1 MVLLSYH
8 LDDAHLVVELS
19 DAVDLDNEAAIER
32 ELLRLMPGCGPST
45 LIVDVVTPLLTARA
59 LGVLLRVRAD
69 AEQRGVSMAVVA
81 RFETAREVLSAAA
94 LNRIL
99 RVAHSLAGAE
109 LRSRGCLPGAGTP
122 EEDDRTSGLRR
133 RLWRGTRTADGPAA
147 PGARAVGPYAATSLP
162 RLPGRRFPRER

>member
-32 ELLRLMPGCGPST
+32 ELLRLMPCCGPST
-45 LIVDVVTPLLTARA
+45 LIVDVATPLLTARA
-59 LGVLLRVRAD
+59 LGVLLRVRDD

-81 RFETAREVLSAAA
+81 RFATAREVLSAAA

-99 RVAHSLAGAE
+99 RVAHTLAGAE
-109 LRSRGCLPGAGTP
+109 LRSRGCLPGAEATDEVP
-122 EEDDRTSGLRR
+122 RTSGPRR
-133 RLWRGTRTADGPAA
+133 RLWRGTRTVDGPTVPA
-147 PGARAVGPYAATSLP
+147 ARAVGPYAATSLP
-162 RLPGRRFPRER
+162 RLPGRRRPRER

>member
-32 ELLRLMPGCGPST
+32 ELLRLMPCCGPST

-69 AEQRGVSMAVVA
+69 AEQRGVSLAVVA
-81 RFETAREVLSAAA
+81 RFQTAREVLSAAA

-99 RVAHSLAGAE
+99 RVAHTLAGAE
-109 LRSRGCLPGAGTP
+109 LRSRGCLPGAEAP
-122 EEDDRTSGLRR
+122 EEPRPSGLRERLKR
-133 RLWRGTRTADGPAA
+133 RTQGADGPG
-147 PGARAVGPYAATSLP
+147 PGTRAVGPYAATSLP
-162 RLPGRRFPRER
+162 RLPRER

>member
-32 ELLRLMPGCGPST
+32 ELLGLVPSCGPST

-59 LGVLLRVRAD
+59 LGVLLRVRAE
-69 AEQRGVSMAVVA
+69 AEQRGVAMAVVA
-81 RFETAREVLSAAA
+81 RFETAREVLRAAA

-99 RVAHSLAGAE
+99 RVAHTLAGAE
-109 LRSRGCLPGAGTP
+109 LRSRGCLPDAEAPGEDRRTGGRPGRLRHAIRTVYGA
-122 EEDDRTSGLRR
+122 
-133 RLWRGTRTADGPAA
+133 AA

-162 RLPGRRFPRER
+162 RLPGRRTPRQR

>member
-32 ELLRLMPGCGPST
+32 ELLRLMPCCGPST
-45 LIVDVVTPLLTARA
+45 LIVDIATPLLTARA
-59 LGVLLRVRAD
+59 LGLLLRVRAD
-69 AEQRGVSMAVVA
+69 AGQRGVPMTVVA
-81 RFETAREVLSAAA
+81 RSETAREVLNAAA

-99 RVAHSLAGAE
+99 RVAHTLAGAE
-109 LRSRGCLPGAGTP
+109 LRSRGCLPGAEAP
-122 EEDDRTSGLRR
+122 EEDPRTGGLRERLR
-133 RLWRGTRTADGPAA
+133 RGIRTTGGTG

-162 RLPGRRFPRER
+162 RLLPPRLLRER

>member
-32 ELLRLMPGCGPST
+32 ELLRLMPCCGPST

-69 AEQRGVSMAVVA
+69 AGQRGVSMAVVA
-81 RFETAREVLSAAA
+81 RFETAREVLGAAA

-99 RVAHSLAGAE
+99 RVAHTLAGAE
-109 LRSRGCLPGAGTP
+109 LRSRGCLPGAEAP
-122 EEDDRTSGLRR
+122 EKDSPTGGLRDRLRR
-133 RLWRGTRTADGPAA
+133 RIRTADGAG
-147 PGARAVGPYAATSLP
+147 PGGRAVGPHAATSLP
-162 RLPGRRFPRER
+162 RLPKPRFPRER

>member
-8 LDDAHLVVELS
+8 LDDVHLVVELS
-19 DAVDLDNEAAIER
+19 DAVDPDNEAAIER
-32 ELLRLMPGCGPST
+32 ELLRLMPCCGPST

-69 AEQRGVSMAVVA
+69 AEQRGVSLAVVA
-81 RFETAREVLSAAA
+81 RFQTAREVLSAAA

-99 RVAHSLAGAE
+99 RVAHTLAGAE
-109 LRSRGCLPGAGTP
+109 LRSRGCLPGAEAP
-122 EEDDRTSGLRR
+122 EETRPDSLRERLKR
-133 RLWRGTRTADGPAA
+133 RSQGADGAG

-162 RLPGRRFPRER
+162 RLPRKR

>member
-8 LDDAHLVVELS
+8 LDDAQLVVELS

-32 ELLRLMPGCGPST
+32 ELLRLMPCCGPST

-69 AEQRGVSMAVVA
+69 AEQRGVSLAVVA
-81 RFETAREVLSAAA
+81 RFQTAREVLSAAA

-99 RVAHSLAGAE
+99 RVAHTLAGA
-109 LRSRGCLPGAGTP
+109 
-122 EEDDRTSGLRR
+122 
-133 RLWRGTRTADGPAA
+133 
-147 PGARAVGPYAATSLP
+147 
-162 RLPGRRFPRER
+162 